1 MTVYLPVIISFSIG
15 MTVFVLLRQRDTNP
29 MVSGVAAVFLSMA
42 LVVGYYA
49 FILSTGRV

>member
-1 MTVYLPVIISFSIG
+1 MTVYLPVIVSFSIG

-29 MVSGVAAVFLSMA
+29 MISGAAAVFLSMA

-49 FILSTGRV
+49 FILTTGRI